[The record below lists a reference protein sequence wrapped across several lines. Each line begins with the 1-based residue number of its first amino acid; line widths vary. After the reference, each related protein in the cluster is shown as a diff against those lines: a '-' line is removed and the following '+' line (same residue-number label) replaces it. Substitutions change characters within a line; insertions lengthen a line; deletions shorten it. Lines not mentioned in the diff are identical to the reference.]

1 MRDIATRISNES
13 KTAKLK
19 ELGQISLVWLQRI
32 IMPCTNK
39 LKRMICIRHLFITST
54 EHSKLIDPYIVIVN

>member
-1 MRDIATRISNES
+1 MRDIVTRISNEN

-39 LKRMICIRHLFITST
+39 LKRMICVRHLFITGT
-54 EHSKLIDPYIVIVN
+54 EHSRLIDLYIIIVN